1 MTANDDDRTKP
12 TPATRAEEARD
23 ARVRSGASLDDT
35 ASPVDDEQDPE
46 VDDEQEPEVTPEV
59 AEHYREMTDRG
70 ANQKG
75 EAQLP

>member
-35 ASPVDDEQDPE
+35 ASPVDDEGESE
-46 VDDEQEPEVTPEV
+46 VDDEV
-59 AEHYREMTDRG
+59 AEHYREMTERG
-70 ANQKG
+70 ANQQG
-75 EAQLP
+75 EGRLP